1 MKQLGVLPLPP
12 DGQCSELRVERSW
25 AERSGT
31 LTSPG
36 QCVVLLD
43 KTILSLHWPSGHCI
57 SYLSL
62 WLVTTTHPP
71 THPQPPPS
79 HFVKFT
85 WIHLSEQIRTGELL
99 ACYIIYITLYILYI
113 VIPHRRS
120 TTVSVETYVSL
131 LRLNTKRITGLLSFY
146 FQSLVEGLKI
156 KSSTSSSLLTDIS
169 ECPETE
175 AVANT
180 LWLVTNS
187 KSCPNCK

>member
-1 MKQLGVLPLPP
+1 MVSAMNSGLRGPGLRGLAHWPRRVNVLCSWTRHYSHCTGRQATASHTLAYGWLPP
-12 DGQCSELRVERSW
+12 PIHPH
-25 AERSGT
+25 T
-31 LTSPG
+31 HT
-36 QCVVLLD
+36 
-43 KTILSLHWPSGHCI
+43 PS
-57 SYLSL
+57 
-62 WLVTTTHPP
+62 
-71 THPQPPPS
+71 PPPS

-85 WIHLSEQIRTGELL
+85 WIHPSEQIRTGELL
-99 ACYIIYITLYILYI
+99 TCYIIYNYIVYILYI

-120 TTVSVETYVSL
+120 TTVSVETYVPL

-156 KSSTSSSLLTDIS
+156 KSSKSSSLLTDIS